1 MTEKI
6 IVSPQRVRCLGDVVS
21 PKEVSDFD
29 KVSCTLSSSSD
40 TVYGT
45 VYSES
50 YLAGSTLSLVYD
62 GLIGSGTES
71 FTVSAT
77 LKNASGTAISGASVY
92 LVVNDGEPTSATT
105 NSSGGASFTVSTS
118 DVTDYRFRVYYTG
131 TSSIC
136 GSTAYG
142 HVCVGD
148 VTGLELH
155 GNKSVI
161 QTDESV
167 GLWAKL
173 VGTGALKGAV
183 VKFYEQWTPNIRLSA
198 EANPIQ
204 TGDTIDLSA
213 QLVDSD
219 GSLVREAGHTIS
231 FYEDMRVFTDN
242 AKSDRTNEYTAVLV
256 EGGTTPSM
264 AFSSNKYSITGGS
277 KTATFVV
284 SGAEYTDATITLK
297 VKPSSTSFSGA
308 IGLAFVKGTGYAWGV
323 VGYNNGTARIV
334 EYRNNQWVE
343 ASATFIT
350 GAVDSNGIM
359 TITATKTGNSAT
371 VNCGDS
377 DYTLTLHSE
386 KCYIGLM
393 FGTSSSNE
401 YYGIK
406 IIDNEE
412 E

>member
-6 IVSPQRVRCLGDVVS
+6 IVSPQRVRCLGDVVD
-21 PKEVSDFD
+21 PKSVSDFD
-29 KVSCTLSSSSD
+29 RVACTLASSTDAS
-40 TVYGT
+40 YGT

-50 YLAGSTLSLVYD
+50 FLAGSSLDLVYD
-62 GLIGSGTES
+62 GLIGSETES
-71 FTVSAT
+71 FTISAT

-219 GSLVREAGHTIS
+219 GSLVREAGHS
-231 FYEDMRVFTDN
+231 VKFYAPFYKNKTTSSTTVNEDIGDEYIITTDN
-242 AKSDRTNEYTAVLV
+242 SINIGDGISGGIYLKVQGEDGILLRVVLP
-256 EGGTTPSM
+256 GQPSVLEVILDKPYISM
-264 AFSSNKYSITGGS
+264 NNGVLSYNDTSIDLTSYSSNIDWTNLYNFTG
-277 KTATFVV
+277 
-284 SGAEYTDATITLK
+284 K
-297 VKPSSTSFSGA
+297 V
-308 IGLAFVKGTGYAWGV
+308 
-323 VGYNNGTARIV
+323 IV
-334 EYRNNQWVE
+334 W
-343 ASATFIT
+343 
-350 GAVDSNGIM
+350 
-359 TITATKTGNSAT
+359 
-371 VNCGDS
+371 
-377 DYTLTLHSE
+377 
-386 KCYIGLM
+386 
-393 FGTSSSNE
+393 
-401 YYGIK
+401 
-406 IIDNEE
+406 
-412 E
+412 

>member
-6 IVSPQRVRCLGDVVS
+6 IVSPQRVRALGDVVS

-77 LKNASGTAISGASVY
+77 LNDSSGSAISSVSVY
-92 LVVNDGEPTSATT
+92 LSLNGVVTSATT
-105 NSSGGASFTVSTS
+105 NGSGVATFNVST
-118 DVTDYRFRVYYTG
+118 VEGATEYLFKVYYTG
-131 TSSIC
+131 TGSVC
-136 GSTAYG
+136 GSYAYG
-142 HVCVGD
+142 CVRVGD
-148 VTGLELH
+148 VTGLTLNGSPSVIQSGDKSNIWAKLTGT
-155 GNKSVI
+155 GNLQGALVKFYEVWTPSIRLSGDKSVI
-161 QTDESV
+161 QSGDSV
-167 GLWAKL
+167 DF
-173 VGTGALKGAV
+173 T
-183 VKFYEQWTPNIRLSA
+183 
-198 EANPIQ
+198 
-204 TGDTIDLSA
+204 A

-284 SGAEYTDATITLK
+284 SGAEYTDVTITLK

-393 FGTSSSNE
+393 FGNGSSNE

>member
-6 IVSPQRVRCLGDVVS
+6 IVSPQRVRCLGDVVD
-21 PKEVSDFD
+21 PKSVSDFD
-29 KVSCTLSSSSD
+29 RVACTLASSTDAS
-40 TVYGT
+40 YGT

-50 YLAGSTLSLVYD
+50 FLAGSSLDLVYD
-62 GLIGSGTES
+62 GLIGSETES
-71 FTVSAT
+71 FTISAT

-231 FYEDMRVFTDN
+231 FYNEPTSNGLLFKDTTERTYTSTSTQINEKLTRIIGLSNEDFTFEYDLKN
-242 AKSDRTNEYTAVLV
+242 VSGTASDCSGGLNIGATSEYNPSETIANYRLFFGTDRSNRKFSFNNRGDSSNNSF
-256 EGGTTPSM
+256 GGTRSLDTWYHM
-264 AFSSNKYSITGGS
+264 KLVKTG
-277 KTATFVV
+277 
-284 SGAEYTDATITLK
+284 D
-297 VKPSSTSFSGA
+297 SFSA
-308 IGLAFVKGTGYAWGV
+308 YVDGTL
-323 VGYNNGTARIV
+323 I
-334 EYRNNQWVE
+334 
-343 ASATFIT
+343 
-350 GAVDSNGIM
+350 
-359 TITATKTGNSAT
+359 ATKTVDWWGNY
-371 VNCGDS
+371 DS
-377 DYTLTLHSE
+377 FDIYFINW
-386 KCYIGLM
+386 K
-393 FGTSSSNE
+393 GTSM
-401 YYGIK
+401 IK
-406 IIDNEE
+406 NIEFKIDGE
-412 E
+412 